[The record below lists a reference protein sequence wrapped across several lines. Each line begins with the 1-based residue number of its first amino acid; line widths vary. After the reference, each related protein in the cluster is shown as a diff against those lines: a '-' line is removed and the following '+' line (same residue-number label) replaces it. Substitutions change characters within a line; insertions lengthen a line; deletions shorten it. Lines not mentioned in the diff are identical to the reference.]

1 MGTSESFKSTT
12 IVGLLAFSVVALLAI
27 TSLAV
32 FDRAPHAAASVGG
45 RMVVDETLVLYFAT
59 TSPTS
64 TALKPDLE
72 NPVGNDAVISYGEVT
87 LDTDGAILTESPRVA
102 IYVRNI
108 SDGPIELTVE
118 RDASLDSEPL
128 NGAELVRALFGPMG
142 GEISSAPSYA
152 TRIEAGELYAA
163 DLGIGFSA
171 PPGTSTLNFSINFT
185 AEPITAN
192 DVAIACEAGSRLC
205 SGSSSA
211 AFLIKQ
217 VLEGEGKWTA
227 VDVVDGSSIDTQG
240 ELERFAVL
248 IIGGT
253 RQNGP
258 EQDYVE
264 YQDAI
269 NAWVRSGGGLVAT
282 GMALHDIYI
291 AVGPSPTSSIAEI
304 LPVTPN
310 TSNYCCAGRVRI
322 TDRDHPL
329 TANMADFDFSHYIG
343 FDKNPKPGAQVLAL
357 DTIVGEPAIVAWR
370 FGEGR
375 VVYLSPAFYTSYADY
390 PDNRLLLDGVIPA
403 ARRAFV
409 QAVMW
414 ASGINPDKA
423 SGAPAGVE

>member
-128 NGAELVRALFGPMG
+128 NVAELVRALFGPMG

-163 DLGIGFSA
+163 DLGIG
-171 PPGTSTLNFSINFT
+171 LQ
-185 AEPITAN
+185 
-192 DVAIACEAGSRLC
+192 R
-205 SGSSSA
+205 A
-211 AFLIKQ
+211 AWHQ
-217 VLEGEGKWTA
+217 
-227 VDVVDGSSIDTQG
+227 
-240 ELERFAVL
+240 
-248 IIGGT
+248 
-253 RQNGP
+253 
-258 EQDYVE
+258 
-264 YQDAI
+264 
-269 NAWVRSGGGLVAT
+269 
-282 GMALHDIYI
+282 
-291 AVGPSPTSSIAEI
+291 
-304 LPVTPN
+304 
-310 TSNYCCAGRVRI
+310 
-322 TDRDHPL
+322 
-329 TANMADFDFSHYIG
+329 
-343 FDKNPKPGAQVLAL
+343 
-357 DTIVGEPAIVAWR
+357 
-370 FGEGR
+370 
-375 VVYLSPAFYTSYADY
+375 YTE
-390 PDNRLLLDGVIPA
+390 LLDQLSRPNPSLPTTSRSLARPA
-403 ARRAFV
+403 LGYAAAPARRH
-409 QAVMW
+409 
-414 ASGINPDKA
+414 S
-423 SGAPAGVE
+423 